1 MFFMARA
8 TAPILPGC
16 EGSTSTMRMA
26 ASGTACIIAALFGPL
41 CTMQP
46 LLNIAVR
53 AARRAGDIIVRA
65 IPRLEAVE
73 IHTKGRNDYVTE
85 VDRAAEADIIE
96 TIRRLHPD
104 HAFLAEESGSTGSN
118 DVVWIIDPLDGT
130 TNFMHGFPT
139 FAVSIACQIRGRLEH
154 AVVFDP
160 MRQEMFTASR
170 GEGAQC
176 EGRKMRVSK
185 QITLEGALIATG
197 FPYRADS
204 PWLDEYLA
212 MLKAVMLKASGLR
225 RPGAAA
231 LDLAYV
237 AAGRVDGFWEMG
249 LKPWDT
255 AAGTLL
261 ITEAGGRVGT
271 LTGEDYKQGG
281 HIVGG
286 TPKVFAA
293 LVAAL
298 APHVTD
304 ALARRDN
311 ADIAISQKN
320 RCPLFLADGF
330 LHLGRL
336 VAHRAR
342 PEAVRRSRRR
352 PRPAGTRRTTSGPCR
367 SRRHTPA
374 RSR

>member
-1 MFFMARA
+1 
-8 TAPILPGC
+8 
-16 EGSTSTMRMA
+16 
-26 ASGTACIIAALFGPL
+26 
-41 CTMQP
+41 MQP

-73 IHTKGRNDYVTE
+73 IQSKGRNDFVTE

-104 HAFLAEESGSTGSN
+104 HAFLAEESGASTNQS

-160 MRQEMFTASR
+160 MRQEIFTASR
-170 GEGAQC
+170 GDGAQVD
-176 EGRKMRVSK
+176 GRRIRVSK
-185 QITLEGALIATG
+185 QITLEGSLIATG
-197 FPYRADS
+197 FPFRADS
-204 PWLDEYLA
+204 PWIDEYLA
-212 MLKAVMLKASGLR
+212 MLKAVMTKAAGLR

-237 AAGRVDGFWEMG
+237 AAGRVDGFWELG
-249 LKPWDT
+249 LRPWDT

-271 LTGEDYKQGG
+271 LKGDDYKLGG
-281 HIVGG
+281 DIVAG
-286 TPKVFAA
+286 TPKVFGA
-293 LVAAL
+293 LVSL
-298 APHVTD
+298 LSPHAPKD
-304 ALARRDN
+304 
-311 ADIAISQKN
+311 
-320 RCPLFLADGF
+320 
-330 LHLGRL
+330 L
-336 VAHRAR
+336 V
-342 PEAVRRSRRR
+342 
-352 PRPAGTRRTTSGPCR
+352 
-367 SRRHTPA
+367 
-374 RSR
+374 